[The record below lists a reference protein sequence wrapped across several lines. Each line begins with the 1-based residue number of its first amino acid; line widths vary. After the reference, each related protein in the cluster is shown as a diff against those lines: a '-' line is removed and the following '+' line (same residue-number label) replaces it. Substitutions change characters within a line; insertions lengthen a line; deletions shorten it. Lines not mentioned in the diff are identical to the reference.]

1 MDINKRRIASLALF
15 RNLYNEGRSD
25 VMTILCE
32 FVKNVIYNNHLTV
45 FTPTQIKNA
54 LKDEFEFKIPEY
66 VVETTIRKFCRKENS
81 MYYPIENFTTQRVN
95 LQEIEKMENYYNV
108 ILSRLVSYVEKKT
121 STVLTQEC
129 KERLTQS
136 FCGFLIDE
144 TEVEYGEFI
153 SSFIIETQNDLEL
166 SKLLKTIKEG
176 VILYTGIQYNGNLNE
191 IGSWNDDFTIFVE
204 QEILFHMAGYNGEL
218 YQQLFYDFFALVKE
232 INQKANK
239 QLIKIRYFDT
249 VKIEIDKFFNIAERI
264 VEGKDILIPSN
275 TAMTTIVQGCE
286 CKTDVISKKVA
297 FYELLKKNSIF
308 KENNDN
314 NFLQNSKYN
323 IFYDENILKLSTELP
338 QRDKQDIE
346 WSLQLL
352 NYVSMIRKSVN
363 VSGFEKSKCI
373 LLTGNSTTMAVAFHP
388 SIKQNGYVPLATTLD
403 YITNKF
409 WFKLNKG
416 FGSNMYPKSFN
427 IVTKAQIV
435 LSTQVVGSVAQEFEK
450 IKKEINEKS
459 KTEDIIIAELAELK
473 SRVRKPEEVLNSN
486 IDETLETISF
496 MASTERYL
504 REREMERQK
513 AEEQKVENE
522 RLQQEVEKKIQEN
535 VELETQKNNQIKQK
549 ELENNQLE
557 CRLNESKTNEKNR
570 IKEQIDAINK
580 RKDKADKKVGK
591 RVKRLQWMPFALIFS
606 VLILVI
612 VGIFRYGWDKMEPL
626 TWVLSG
632 VGALIPYFIFALGF
646 NAWNPGKFISVW
658 YRNRYEKKLYEDYDI
673 NTEKL
678 QQLEKE
684 YNGL

>member
-1 MDINKRRIASLALF
+1 
-15 RNLYNEGRSD
+15 
-25 VMTILCE
+25 MTILCE
-32 FVKNVIYNNHLTV
+32 FAKNVINNKHLTA

-66 VVETTIRKFCRKENS
+66 VVESTIKKFCRKENS
-81 MYYPIENFTTQRVN
+81 MYYPIENSTTQRVN
-95 LQEIEKMENYYNV
+95 LQEIEKMENDYNV
-108 ILSRLVSYVEKKT
+108 ILSKLVSYVEKKT
-121 STVLTQEC
+121 SNKLTLES

-144 TEVEYGEFI
+144 TEVEYREYI
-153 SSFIIETQNDLEL
+153 SSFIIETQNDFEM

-218 YQQLFYDFFALVKE
+218 YQQLFCDFFALVKE
-232 INQKANK
+232 INQKAKK
-239 QLIKIRYFDT
+239 QLIKIKYFDT
-249 VKIEIDKFFNIAERI
+249 VKIEIDKFFKIAERI
-264 VEGKDILIPSN
+264 VDGKDILIPSN

-286 CKTDVISKKVA
+286 YKTDVISKQVA
-297 FYELLKKNSIF
+297 FYDLLTKNSIS
-308 KENNDN
+308 KENSDN
-314 NFLQNSKYN
+314 IFGQNSKYN
-323 IFYDENILKLSTELP
+323 IFYEENISRLSTELP
-338 QRDKQDIE
+338 QQDKKDIE
-346 WSLQLL
+346 RSLQLL
-352 NYVSMIRKSVN
+352 NYVSMIRKSDG

-459 KTEDIIIAELAELK
+459 KTDDIIIAELAELK
-473 SRVRKPEEVLNSN
+473 SRVRKPEEVLDSN
-486 IDETLETISF
+486 IDETLETIS
-496 MASTERYL
+496 MPNTERYL

-570 IKEQIDAINK
+570 IKEQIDAIKK
-580 RKDKADKKVGK
+580 RKDNADKKVGK
-591 RVKRLQWMPFALIFS
+591 RIKRLKWMPFAIIFS

-626 TWVLSG
+626 TWVLSV
-632 VGALIPYFIFALGF
+632 VGALIPYFIFGLGF